1 MILKTKKK
9 KVSFKK
15 NKNKKKDKELEEKEL
30 EEITLEKINQLGKPV
45 KFDNSYFPEAMIKKF
60 TGCNNSFK
68 CKGQKAGGE
77 LWIKDHRS
85 GDDQKP
91 NQRLDLLI
99 TFAYGQPKRA
109 YQIIIKDVLR
119 TTDGPIFTERPQ
131 FLGRVALPSGL
142 SFQN

>member
-1 MILKTKKK
+1 M
-9 KVSFKK
+9 
-15 NKNKKKDKELEEKEL
+15 D
-30 EEITLEKINQLGKPV
+30 
-45 KFDNSYFPEAMIKKF
+45 
-60 TGCNNSFK
+60 
-68 CKGQKAGGE
+68 
-77 LWIKDHRS
+77 KDHRS

-99 TFAYGQPKRA
+99 TFAYGQPKNRSN
-109 YQIIIKDVLR
+109 YLQIIIKDVLR